1 MVRNMTLPART
12 RAMAQLELTQM
23 HAYTRPTQIKN
34 RCIMGTKGRGILRDF
49 KMSRVRAGPGELCAL
64 NIQLTRSQY
73 AFRVNAL
80 AGNLPGVKKASW

>member
-1 MVRNMTLPART
+1 MVRNTTLPART

-49 KMSRVRAGPGELCAL
+49 KMSRVRPAL
-64 NIQLTRSQY
+64 EI
-73 AFRVNAL
+73 
-80 AGNLPGVKKASW
+80 SWC